1 MCFETL
7 YLYNCCCT
15 IIIVAC
21 FMVSCSAVYPVSI
34 IGIKGTGE
42 EKDMVLITGM
52 ASGTQM
58 L

>member
-1 MCFETL
+1 MFSWVPSE
-7 YLYNCCCT
+7 YNT
-15 IIIVAC
+15 VE
-21 FMVSCSAVYPVSI
+21 
-34 IGIKGTGE
+34 GIKGTGE